1 MSGPDTAV
9 PKSRRTS
16 GDKLRDEV
24 ATQLFVKLFD
34 PGRGRTAEY
43 IAALSIEAADTFVAT
58 IHR

>member
-1 MSGPDTAV
+1 MNPASVATRPAGN
-9 PKSRRTS
+9 
-16 GDKLRDEV
+16 LRDEV

-34 PGRGRTAEY
+34 PSRGRTAEY